1 MKVLSQALMCLI
13 LMVAPPVYAAGD
25 PEQGQQRAALC
36 AACHGMDGNSMVA
49 MWPKLAGQ
57 HAPYLERQLNL
68 IKSGA
73 RPVPEMM
80 GIAASLSEQDM
91 ADLSAYYAAQ
101 ETSPGIAKPE
111 QLELGER
118 IYRAGIAEREVP
130 ACMACHGP
138 SGAGNPLAGYP
149 AVAGQH
155 SVYTAKMLT
164 RYVAGET
171 WSDNSEVSK
180 VMPQVAKRLEASEIE
195 ALANYIEG
203 LYSAQ

>member
-1 MKVLSQALMCLI
+1 
-13 LMVAPPVYAAGD
+13 
-25 PEQGQQRAALC
+25 
-36 AACHGMDGNSMVA
+36 
-49 MWPKLAGQ
+49 
-57 HAPYLERQLNL
+57 
-68 IKSGA
+68 
-73 RPVPEMM
+73 MM